1 MKPMLNVGLGI
12 LMNGK
17 PFIQN
22 SACAFFIEFPRE
34 GKWKNL

>member
-1 MKPMLNVGLGI
+1 MKPMLNVDLGI
-12 LMNGK
+12 LDGK

-22 SACAFFIEFPRE
+22 SAFFIEFPRE

>member
-1 MKPMLNVGLGI
+1 MKPTLNVDLGM
-12 LMNGK
+12 LNGK

-22 SACAFFIEFPRE
+22 SAFFIEFLRE